1 VARLQESRGAMMKF
15 VISFLVMS
23 SWVTIV
29 PAKSAQ
35 EPQSLKSNLQKSEPK
50 PANDKDT
57 ILSKNTQSTLYLLS
71 GWGKAEG
78 PYVWFTVSAHFNE
91 NQIAPNSQTFNL
103 FSASGALDCK
113 DNSTFYYLISYMYF
127 DAKTK
132 KLSEI
137 FSEKNKSNVMKIEP
151 TTTEADIKKIV
162 CN

>member
-1 VARLQESRGAMMKF
+1 MMKF
-15 VISFLVMS
+15 VMSLVLLS
-23 SWVTIV
+23 CWVTSA

-35 EPQSLKSNLQKSEPK
+35 EPQSLKSNLAKSEPK
-50 PANDKDT
+50 LANDKDS
-57 ILSKNTQSTLYLLS
+57 ILSKNPQSTLYLLS

-132 KLSEI
+132 KLNEI
-137 FSEKNKSNVMKIEP
+137 YSEKNKSNVMKIEP
-151 TTTEADIKKIV
+151 TTTESDIKKIV

>member
-1 VARLQESRGAMMKF
+1 MMKF
-15 VISFLVMS
+15 AICFLITSF
-23 SWVTIV
+23 WVTIV
-29 PAKSAQ
+29 PAKSSQ
-35 EPQSLKSNLQKSEPK
+35 ELQSLKSNLQKSEPK
-50 PANDKDT
+50 LANDKDV

-127 DAKTK
+127 DVKTK
-132 KLSEI
+132 KLNEI
-137 FSEKNKSNVMKIEP
+137 YSEKNKSNVMKIEP
-151 TTTEADIKKIV
+151 NTTESDIKKIV

>member
-1 VARLQESRGAMMKF
+1 MMKYF
-15 VISFLVMS
+15 ISFLLLS
-23 SWVTIV
+23 FWVTIV

-35 EPQSLKSNLQKSEPK
+35 EPQALKSNLQKSDPK
-50 PANDKDT
+50 LVNDKDT

-91 NQIAPNSQTFNL
+91 NQIAPNNQTFNL

-127 DAKTK
+127 DTKTK
-132 KLSEI
+132 KLNEI
-137 FSEKNKSNVMKIEP
+137 YSEKNKSNVMKIEP
-151 TTTEADIKKIV
+151 TTTESDIKKIV

>member
-1 VARLQESRGAMMKF
+1 MMKF
-15 VISFLVMS
+15 VMSFLLLS
-23 SWVTIV
+23 FWVTIL

-35 EPQSLKSNLQKSEPK
+35 ESQPQSLKSNLQKSEPK
-50 PANDKDT
+50 VANDKDA

-132 KLSEI
+132 KLNEI
-137 FSEKNKSNVMKIEP
+137 YSEKNKSNVMKIEP
-151 TTTEADIKKIV
+151 TTTESDIKKIV

>member
-1 VARLQESRGAMMKF
+1 MMKF
-15 VISFLVMS
+15 VISFLIMS
-23 SWVTIV
+23 LWVTIV
-29 PAKSAQ
+29 PAKSTQ
-35 EPQSLKSNLQKSEPK
+35 ESQPLKSNLQKSEPK
-50 PANDKDT
+50 LANDKDT
-57 ILSKNTQSTLYLLS
+57 VLSKNTQSTLYLLS

-91 NQIAPNSQTFNL
+91 NQTAPNSQTFNL

-132 KLSEI
+132 KLNEI
-137 FSEKNKSNVMKIEP
+137 YSEKNKSNVMKIEP
-151 TTTEADIKKIV
+151 TTTESDIKKIV

>member
-1 VARLQESRGAMMKF
+1 MMKF

-23 SWVTIV
+23 FWVTIV
-29 PAKSAQ
+29 PAKSSQ
-35 EPQSLKSNLQKSEPK
+35 ELQSLKSNLQKSEPK
-50 PANDKDT
+50 LANDKYV

-127 DAKTK
+127 DVKTK
-132 KLSEI
+132 KLNEI
-137 FSEKNKSNVMKIEP
+137 YSEKNKSNVMKIEP
-151 TTTEADIKKIV
+151 NTTESDIKKIV

>member
-1 VARLQESRGAMMKF
+1 VARLQEGRGAMMKF
-15 VISFLVMS
+15 VISFLIMTF
-23 SWVTIV
+23 WVTIV
-29 PAKSAQ
+29 PAKSTQ

-50 PANDKDT
+50 LANDKDT

-113 DNSTFYYLISYMYF
+113 ENTTFYYLISYMYF

-132 KLSEI
+132 KLNEI
-137 FSEKNKSNVMKIEP
+137 FSEKNKSNVMKIES
-151 TTTEADIKKIV
+151 TTTESDIKKIV

>member
-1 VARLQESRGAMMKF
+1 MKF
-15 VISFLVMS
+15 VISLLLLS
-23 SWVTIV
+23 CWVTV
-29 PAKSAQ
+29 APAKSTQ
-35 EPQSLKSNLQKSEPK
+35 EPQSLKSNLAKSEPK
-50 PANDKDT
+50 LANDKDS

-91 NQIAPNSQTFNL
+91 NQITPNNKTFNL

-113 DNSTFYYLISYMYF
+113 DSSTFYYLISYMYF

-132 KLSEI
+132 NLNEI
-137 FSEKNKSNVMKIEP
+137 YSEKNKSNVMKIESS
-151 TTTEADIKKIV
+151 TIESDIQKIV